1 MTIKSAAKKVITLV
15 FSIAV
20 CLVVGI
26 KGSFQDGPGVQGWY
40 EGLVKPVFSL
50 HSPDF
55 SSIWIFSF
63 VLMGL
68 CLYLILQTGLKKNEV
83 TPGFILFAL
92 QFLLTIAWSYAFFS
106 QHSLFLAFMCILALL
121 AVLLCAIIQIFR
133 FSVGAGMALIPCF
146 FWICYLSYLNYG
158 IMVLNNAAFAI

>member
-1 MTIKSAAKKVITLV
+1 MTIKSAAKKVITLI

-26 KGSFQDGPGVQGWY
+26 KGSFHEGPGVQEWY
-40 EGLVKPVFSL
+40 EELVKPVFSL

-55 SSIWIFSF
+55 SLIWIFSF
-63 VLMGL
+63 IFMGL

-83 TPGFILFAL
+83 TPGFILFVL
-92 QFLLTIAWSYAFFS
+92 QFLLTIAWSYTFFG
-106 QHSLFLAFMCILALL
+106 QHSLFLAFMCIIALG
-121 AVLLCAIIQIFR
+121 AVLLCAVIQIFR

-146 FWICYLSYLNYG
+146 CWVCYLGYLNYG
-158 IMVLNNAAFAI
+158 IMVLNNATFAI